1 MKTSEASI
9 TTGID
14 IESVVIKYSPFF
26 SEIRKRLIFT
36 LSIFIICAVVGFM
49 YYENIVRFV
58 LSIFDLKG
66 LNIVFTSPYQFFSLA
81 VDSALLVGF
90 IAIFPIII
98 FQILSFL
105 KPALRPSE
113 YKAVL
118 VLLPIA
124 ILLFISGFTFGVLIM
139 KYVVVIFYQKSIEL
153 NIGNFLDVTK
163 LLSQILTTA
172 VLMGIAFEFP
182 VILTILMRLRILKF
196 RAVAK
201 KRLLVYVLSLIFA
214 VLLPP
219 TDLLSLVLLFLP
231 LALLFELTLLLNRYV
246 LKSHLL

>member
-9 TTGID
+9 TTD
-14 IESVVIKYSPFF
+14 IESFSLKYSPFF

-36 LSIFIICAVVGFM
+36 LSIFIICAAVGFM
-49 YYENIVRFV
+49 YYENIIRFV

-66 LNIVFTSPYQFFSLA
+66 LNIVFTSPFQFFTLA

-90 IAIFPIII
+90 IAILPIVI

-105 KPALRPSE
+105 KPALRRSE
-113 YKAVL
+113 YKAAL
-118 VLLPIA
+118 ALLPIA
-124 ILLFISGFTFGVLIM
+124 LLLFISGFTFGVLIM
-139 KYVVVIFYQKSIEL
+139 KYVVIIFFQKSVEL
-153 NIGNFLDVTK
+153 NIGNFLDISR
-163 LLSQILTTA
+163 LLSQILITA
-172 VLMGIAFEFP
+172 ILMGTAFEFP
-182 VILTILMRLRILKF
+182 IVLTILMRLKILKYH
-196 RAVAK
+196 AIAK

-214 VLLPP
+214 ALLPP

>member
-1 MKTSEASI
+1 MMASEASI
-9 TTGID
+9 TGDLDSTI
-14 IESVVIKYSPFF
+14 IKYSPFF

-36 LSIFIICAVVGFM
+36 LSVFIICAVVGFI
-49 YYENIVRFV
+49 YYENIIRFV
-58 LSIFDLKG
+58 LRIFDLKG
-66 LNIVFTSPYQFFSLA
+66 VNIVFTSPFQFFTLA

-90 IAIFPIII
+90 IAILPIVI

-105 KPALRPSE
+105 KPALRRSE

-118 VLLPIA
+118 ALLPITL
-124 ILLFISGFTFGVLIM
+124 LLFISGFIFGVLIM
-139 KYVVVIFYQKSIEL
+139 KYVVIIFFQKSVEL
-153 NIGNFLDVTK
+153 NIGNLLDISK

-172 VLMGIAFEFP
+172 LLMGLAFEFP
-182 VILTILMRLRILKF
+182 VVLTILMKLKILKYH
-196 RAVAK
+196 AIVK
-201 KRLLVYVLSLIFA
+201 KRLLVYILSLIFA
-214 VLLPP
+214 ALLPP

>member
-1 MKTSEASI
+1 MTSETSI
-9 TTGID
+9 TGDLDSTI
-14 IESVVIKYSPFF
+14 IKYSPFF

-36 LSIFIICAVVGFM
+36 LSIFIICAAVGFI

-66 LNIVFTSPYQFFSLA
+66 LNIVFTSPFQFFTLA
-81 VDSALLVGF
+81 VDCALLVGF
-90 IAIFPIII
+90 MAILPIII

-105 KPALRPSE
+105 KPALRRSE

-118 VLLPIA
+118 ALLPITL
-124 ILLFISGFTFGVLIM
+124 LLFISGFTFGVLIM
-139 KYVVVIFYQKSIEL
+139 KYVVIIFFQKSVEL
-153 NIGNFLDVTK
+153 NIGNFLDVTR
-163 LLSQILTTA
+163 LLSQILITA
-172 VLMGIAFEFP
+172 ILMGVAFEFP
-182 VILTILMRLRILKF
+182 IILTILMRLKIFKYHTI
-196 RAVAK
+196 VK

-214 VLLPP
+214 AVLPP